1 MTDQV
6 LKPFPVDPQ
15 VLSRIRAMERA
26 DVDDVVRL
34 HRAAMGVSL
43 WSQLGERFL
52 RALYRGLVSHPSFR
66 GFVYEE
72 SGRIRGFIAGSTNGR
87 RMFRELLIRRAPVLL
102 WAALPRVLRRPSLA
116 RHLLETAS
124 YFSRTRVR
132 IGEEVVAESM
142 FCSFEPD
149 LRGARVSGLINKV
162 LFDEMAAMGH
172 RYLKITTEI
181 DNLGAV
187 RQLTSWG
194 FERLGEFDFYG
205 KRMLV
210 WRLDLPANERVEPIS
225 RHPGRGRRPG
235 HD

>member
-1 MTDQV
+1 MSDQV
-6 LKPFPVDPQ
+6 LKPFPVDPE
-15 VLSRIRAMERA
+15 VLSRIRTMGRA
-26 DVDDVVRL
+26 DVNDVARL

-52 RALYRGLVSHPSFR
+52 RTLYRCLIGHPDFR

-72 SGRIRGFIAGSTNGR
+72 SGRIRGFIAGSTNGM
-87 RMFRELLIRRAPVLL
+87 RMFRELFVRRAPVLL
-102 WAALPRVLRRPSLA
+102 LTALPGLLRRPALA
-116 RHLLETAS
+116 VHLLGTAS
-124 YFSRTRVR
+124 YFSRARVR
-132 IGEEVVAESM
+132 FGEEVMAESM

-149 LRGARVSGLINKV
+149 LRGVRVSGLINKV

-172 RYLKITTEI
+172 RYLKITTET

-210 WRLDLPANERVEPIS
+210 WRLDLLNNERVEPIR
-225 RHPGRGRRPG
+225 RHLAPEVR
-235 HD
+235 